1 MSKVI
6 VTNTTKRPIVIRGR
20 LVHIGASVECE
31 EHEVPEALSDQLTAA
46 QLTVSAES
54 ESTPISAEGSIPEPT
69 AEELLVAAVKGKKP

>member
-6 VTNTTKRPIVIRGR
+6 VTNTTKRPIVIGMR
-20 LVHIGASVECE
+20 LIHVGASVECE

-46 QLTVSAES
+46 PLTISA

-69 AEELLVAAVKGKKP
+69 AEELLVAAVTKGKQP